1 MFQTRIL
8 TLEML
13 TKFSDPAEI
22 RIKDLENQSWLQ
34 KAIFAGLI
42 IGSYCESK
50 LS

>member
-22 RIKDLENQSWLQ
+22 RIKDLEKSILVAKKLYLQ
-34 KAIFAGLI
+34 D
-42 IGSYCESK
+42 
-50 LS
+50 